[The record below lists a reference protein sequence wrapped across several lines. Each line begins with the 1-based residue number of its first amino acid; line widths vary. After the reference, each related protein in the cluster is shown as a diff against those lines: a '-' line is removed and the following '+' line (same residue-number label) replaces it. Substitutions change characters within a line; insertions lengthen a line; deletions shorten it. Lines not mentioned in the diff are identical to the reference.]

1 MISKERENLIDD
13 RLFSLYE
20 TVYITEMKS
29 VLYNILF
36 YNLFTT
42 QLITF
47 AYMQLLFSTQLPL
60 RRNNESAAML
70 I

>member
-29 VLYNILF
+29 VL
-36 YNLFTT
+36 
-42 QLITF
+42 
-47 AYMQLLFSTQLPL
+47 
-60 RRNNESAAML
+60 
-70 I
+70 

>member
-36 YNLFTT
+36 YFIFFFIDI
-42 QLITF
+42 Q
-47 AYMQLLFSTQLPL
+47 FSLW
-60 RRNNESAAML
+60 S
-70 I
+70 